1 MRNKCLKGVDKE
13 KHKKIKISDKFVP
26 INILYFEV
34 VKKQCKSK
42 TYTKI
47 NLLFDIIDNMS
58 NNKSDHLI
66 KHDRHSRRFK
76 RRLKSSIVRDP
87 NGSISTFRQFY
98 QSGGRDYEQYRLWLQ
113 TLSKSEQL
121 STPLVDLNKIK
132 KE

>member
-1 MRNKCLKGVDKE
+1 
-13 KHKKIKISDKFVP
+13 
-26 INILYFEV
+26 
-34 VKKQCKSK
+34 
-42 TYTKI
+42 
-47 NLLFDIIDNMS
+47 MS

-66 KHDRHSRRFK
+66 K